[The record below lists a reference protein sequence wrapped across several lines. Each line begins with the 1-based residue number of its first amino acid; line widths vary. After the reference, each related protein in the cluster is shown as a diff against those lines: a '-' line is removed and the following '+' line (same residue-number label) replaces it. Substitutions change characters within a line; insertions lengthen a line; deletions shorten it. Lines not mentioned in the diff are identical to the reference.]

1 MSVNNSYAVLLI
13 LVSLLCWLVKPPLP
27 ENSCFLALSE
37 EKEQTVMFPTWPSLF
52 FSIVGFVFE
61 KEPEAND
68 FLSFPASHFSSFY
81 SLNFVMLIFY
91 IFTLLGF
98 L

>member
-1 MSVNNSYAVLLI
+1 
-13 LVSLLCWLVKPPLP
+13 
-27 ENSCFLALSE
+27 
-37 EKEQTVMFPTWPSLF
+37 MFPTWPSLF